1 MSSRVV
7 TGALVASALGVGVL
21 VGLAA
26 PRGIEDGAASASP
39 APEVAQSIADLA
51 ARDEWVSA
59 LADAATAGRLNG
71 MRVVMLVT
79 DGASATTVDEVSTA
93 LAGGGATVESI
104 VHLGVEWWDPARS
117 TFRGELADQVSAT
130 VTGVEGLGATDVLE
144 HAIVQA
150 IVPGALPQGAT
161 DPAAA
166 TDTTGADP
174 NVDGATRQQ
183 VLLEVLTRA
192 DILSVDHPAIDGV
205 NALVI
210 ISGDGPEGAGVAVNA
225 AASVWER
232 YLGST
237 LVVVA
242 RDAAASDGGV
252 PATAADAI
260 SAGDGVPASTRP
272 SVVVIDGQGLAAA
285 QVVMAL
291 TEQAAGG
298 TGVYGNVG
306 GFDLVAVP

>member
-161 DPAAA
+161 DLAAG

-174 NVDGATRQQ
+174 NVEGATRQQ

-192 DILSVDHPAIDGV
+192 DILSVDHPALDGV
-205 NALVI
+205 DALVI
-210 ISGDGPEGAGVAVNA
+210 VSGDGPEGAGGAVNA

-242 RDAAASDGGV
+242 GDPDASDGGV

-260 SAGDGVPASTRP
+260 SAGEGLPASTRP
-272 SVVVIDGQGLAAA
+272 SVVVIDEQGLAEA

-291 TEQAAGG
+291 TEQASGG
-298 TGVYGNVG
+298 AGVYGNVG
-306 GFDLVAVP
+306 GFDLIAVP